1 MWPWCKEPVP
11 FLCSLLMLDPLDLP
25 VGHQKHNP
33 SPLDSPSTPRALF
46 PPSFLGGKFCLRGE
60 KNIKPELNCSSQ
72 G

>member
-11 FLCSLLMLDPLDLP
+11 FLCSLLMLVPLDLP

-33 SPLDSPSTPRALF
+33 PPLDSPPTPRALSA
-46 PPSFLGGKFCLRGE
+46 PSFFWGEILFEGE
-60 KNIKPELNCSSQ
+60 KNTKPELNCSSQ